1 MRPYQC
7 GRCDWWHLAPRQQA
21 VHAALCQCIST
32 NGSRKRMYANRGEA
46 ERTVQML
53 SPGGL
58 ATTFLAVYRCPE
70 DPRGW
75 HITGSE

>member
-1 MRPYQC
+1 
-7 GRCDWWHLAPRQQA
+7 
-21 VHAALCQCIST
+21 
-32 NGSRKRMYANRGEA
+32 MYANRGEA

-75 HITGSE
+75 HITGAE